1 MPLYEYRCPN
11 GHDFE
16 KFYRSIGT
24 ASSEATCPVCGA
36 FGARV
41 MSAAGLV
48 FKGSGFYI
56 TDYGKDGKKAEREAA
71 TAGKKKA
78 DSAATAAAASAA
90 ATAAKTAEAAS
101 SESAASSGES
111 SAAAKSKDN
120 TPPAASQPASTPAPA
135 APAATNKTSE

>member
-16 KFYRSIGT
+16 KFFRSIGT
-24 ASSEATCPVCGA
+24 SSSEVVCPVCGA
-36 FGARV
+36 VAQRV

-71 TAGKKKA
+71 TAEKGK
-78 DSAATAAAASAA
+78 AAAA
-90 ATAAKTAEAAS
+90 ATAASESGSSPPAGKNTEPTPSQKPLSEPSPKAEASTKAAPSKPSAS
-101 SESAASSGES
+101 S
-111 SAAAKSKDN
+111 
-120 TPPAASQPASTPAPA
+120 
-135 APAATNKTSE
+135 KTSE

>member
-24 ASSEATCPVCGA
+24 ASTEATCPVCGA

-41 MSAAGLV
+41 MSTAGLV

-56 TDYGKDGKKAEREAA
+56 TDYGKDGKKAERDAV
-71 TAGKKKA
+71 TAEKKKT
-78 DSAATAAAASAA
+78 DSAAA
-90 ATAAKTAEAAS
+90 ATTAKAAEAAS
-101 SESAASSGES
+101 AGSAASSGDAPS
-111 SAAAKSKDN
+111 AAKSKD
-120 TPPAASQPASTPAPA
+120 PPAAASKPASTPAPA
-135 APAATNKTSE
+135 APASTTKTST

>member
-78 DSAATAAAASAA
+78 DSAAAAAA
-90 ATAAKTAEAAS
+90 TTAKTAEAAS
-101 SESAASSGES
+101 SGSAASSGES
-111 SAAAKSKDN
+111 SAAAKSKD

-135 APAATNKTSE
+135 APASTSKTSE

>member
-24 ASSEATCPVCGA
+24 AFSEATCPVCGA
-36 FGARV
+36 LGARV
-41 MSAAGLV
+41 MSATGLV

-78 DSAATAAAASAA
+78 ESAAAAK
-90 ATAAKTAEAAS
+90 TAKTAEAAS
-101 SESAASSGES
+101 SGSAASSGES
-111 SAAAKSKDN
+111 SATVKSKDA
-120 TPPAASQPASTPAPA
+120 PPAASPPASAPAPT
-135 APAATNKTSE
+135 APSANKTSE